1 MTQVISIG
9 GSIGS
14 KDRVVKEFE
23 NHDEAKFYAKLMR
36 SHLSRGEREYYKMS
50 YIVKKVK

>member
-23 NHDEAKFYAKLMR
+23 NHDEAKLYAKSMR
-36 SHLSRGEREYYKMS
+36 KHLSRGEREYYKMS

>member
-14 KDRVVKEFE
+14 KNRVVREFE
-23 NHDEAKFYAKLMR
+23 NHEEAKTFAKQMR
-36 SHLSRGEREYYKMS
+36 SGLSRGEREYYKMS

>member
-14 KDRVVKEFE
+14 KNRVVKEFE
-23 NHDEAKFYAKLMR
+23 DHNEAKLFAKSMR

-50 YIVKKVK
+50 YIVKKIK